1 VIRPEGRGTGGGAAG
16 FTATRLHARGAA
28 EGSLGVD
35 ERRAKFI
42 DCMAWAEDAAG
53 DDAYARASAMLD
65 GADVWG
71 ALGDF
76 FGNAPRPAP

>member
-1 VIRPEGRGTGGGAAG
+1 
-16 FTATRLHARGAA
+16 
-28 EGSLGVD
+28 VD

-76 FGNAPRPAP
+76 FGNAPPPAP